1 MISRRNGKGGLT
13 ASAFTLIELLVVVA
27 IIAIL
32 AAMLLPALSAAREK
46 ARRSS
51 CMAAMQQMGAAM
63 AAYLGDYSDYF
74 PNTPGLGWEPYAHG
88 YYWTGGTNYVAPT
101 GLYTDTRLGQTVA
114 TAQVSQTGLP
124 NMFATIA
131 YGCQLDSTAKTAGTL
146 HAAPIGLG
154 YLAVGGYMGDIR
166 VFFCPSYEGAPKP
179 NTTGYGALHNAG
191 LVRSLGGVGGQAL
204 THGDY
209 TIADRSTTLGANYT
223 RYSTWHL
230 PGSSTPYPQTTVDLG
245 VLSAYSYRL
254 QVVSVNARP
263 AYPTGKYPWVTPP
276 VTARVGLPV
285 FRTSRQLGG
294 RALTSD
300 IVQREYTDVQ
310 TSKPGR
316 GAFAHR
322 DGYNVLYGDF
332 HTAWFGD
339 PQQTIAWMR
348 PPASTGIPSYGECSD
363 YPGLHVWTVA
373 PGPGTAK
380 SNWMA
385 IYHMFD
391 LAAGLDNVADNA
403 GEFWN

>member
-1 MISRRNGKGGLT
+1 MRQ
-13 ASAFTLIELLVVVA
+13 ASTIRHAFTLIELLVVVA

-32 AAMLLPALSAAREK
+32 AAMLLPALAAAREK

-101 GLYTDTRLGQTVA
+101 GLYTDPQTSQRLA
-114 TAQVSQTGLP
+114 TAQVSQVGLP
-124 NMFATIA
+124 NFFTTVA

-154 YLAVGGYMGDIR
+154 YLAVGGYMADIR
-166 VFFCPSYEGAPKP
+166 VFFCPSSQAAPKP
-179 NTTGYGALHNAG
+179 RTTGYGALYNVG
-191 LVRSLGGVGGQAL
+191 LVKSLGGVGGSAL

-209 TIADRSTTLGANYT
+209 TIADRIAVGGSNYA
-223 RYSTWHL
+223 RYSTWHV

-245 VLSAYSYRL
+245 VLSSYSYRL
-254 QVVSVNARP
+254 QVISVNAWP
-263 AYPTGKYPWVTPP
+263 AYPTGKYPWVTPN
-276 VTARVGLPV
+276 VIAKVGHPV
-285 FRTSRQLGG
+285 FTTSRQLGG
-294 RALTSD
+294 RALVSD
-300 IVQREYTDVQ
+300 TMQREYTEVLIDV
-310 TSKPGR
+310 PGR
-316 GAFAHR
+316 GAYGHR

-332 HTAWFGD
+332 HTSWFGD
-339 PQQTIAWMR
+339 PQQTVAWMR
-348 PPASTGIPSYGECSD
+348 PPASTGIQWYGECSD

-385 IYHMFD
+385 IYHIFD
-391 LAAGLDNVADNA
+391 LAAGLDNVPDNA

>member
-1 MISRRNGKGGLT
+1 MTSKRVVRGFLAG
-13 ASAFTLIELLVVVA
+13 FTLIELLVVVA

-51 CMAAMQQMGAAM
+51 CVAAMQQMGSAM

-88 YYWTGGTNYVAPT
+88 YYWPGGTNYVAPT
-101 GLYTDTRLGQTVA
+101 GLYIDAQSGQRVA
-114 TAQVSQTGLP
+114 TAQIAQNGLP
-124 NMFATIA
+124 NAFATIA
-131 YGCQLDSTAKTAGTL
+131 YGCQLDSSLKTAGTL
-146 HAAPIGLG
+146 HTAPIGLG
-154 YLAVGGYMGDIR
+154 YLATGGYMGDIR
-166 VFFCPSYEGAPKP
+166 VFFCPSYQGASKP
-179 NTTGYGALHNAG
+179 NTTGYGALYNAG
-191 LVRSLGGVGGQAL
+191 LVQSLGGVSGLAL

-209 TIADRSTTLGANYT
+209 TIADRTAVGGANYA
-223 RYSTWHL
+223 RYSTWHT
-230 PGSSTPYPQTTVDLG
+230 PGSSTPYPQTLVDLG

-263 AYPTGKYPWVTPP
+263 AYPTGKYPWVTPL
-276 VTARVGLPV
+276 VTAKVGHPV
-285 FRTSRQLGG
+285 FKTSRQLGG

-300 IVQREYTDVQ
+300 IVQREYTDVL
-310 TSKPGR
+310 TNKPGR

-348 PPASTGIPSYGECSD
+348 PPTLTGLQWYGECSD

-380 SNWMA
+380 SAWMS

-391 LAAGLDNVADNA
+391 LGAGFDNIADTA